1 MIIFPSKDNI
11 LLNSN
16 PVYWEEQSVS
26 DILSKTLPKSDH
38 RKLYFQYILQY
49 NI

>member
-1 MIIFPSKDNI
+1 MIIFPSKDNA
-11 LLNSN
+11 LLNFN
-16 PVYWEEQSVS
+16 LDYWEEQSVN

-38 RKLYFQYILQY
+38 GKLYSQYILQY